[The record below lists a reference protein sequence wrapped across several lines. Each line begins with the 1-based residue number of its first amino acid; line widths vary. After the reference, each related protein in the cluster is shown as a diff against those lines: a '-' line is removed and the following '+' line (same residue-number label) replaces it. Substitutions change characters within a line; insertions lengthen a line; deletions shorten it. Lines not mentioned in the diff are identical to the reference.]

1 MCLRYMSHVI
11 FHFNEY
17 IISCYLGL
25 CLYVNIYLVLD
36 IVYNY
41 EFLRSMVVTYFGQT
55 GYI

>member
-1 MCLRYMSHVI
+1 MSHVI